1 MKKIMHFVSCVMC
14 VIILLV
20 SLSAGA
26 YAFYEPNIEDL
37 TDTKIVDCGLTQVSS
52 IDSRNMY
59 RIKNIRS
66 KTSQEKSQELFDSL
80 GYEYNIDNP
89 VITDIASRMD
99 DIVDVVSQKQIIEV
113 SPDGNQRIITQ
124 SEYEKIVKEEAETAH
139 SSSNRTNRYSHEGEY
154 TSPNGYMQQGIT
166 AFYLGDKEGLY
177 RIIGLCLWLKTPVT
191 RGVDAVSLG
200 SGDII
205 VWDNYP
211 DGEYYGGAL
220 YTETTIINGSVR
232 KQDICV
238 DMPNPPMLG
247 STQNGFYYTWRL
259 PIDTASNNGTVASVT
274 YKNLR
279 FVMAGNCYVQDYD
292 DHTQRLYVKLR
303 YSHSQVKV
311 AIENSFSPIG
321 SDSVFAVSAAI
332 KIFMKDYVSSLSWDY
347 NSEF

>member
-20 SLSAGA
+20 SLNRRRICL
-26 YAFYEPNIEDL
+26 YEPNIEDL
-37 TDTKIVDCGLTQVSS
+37 TDTKIVDLVSPKFRLLTVEICIELKTFVQ
-52 IDSRNMY
+52 
-59 RIKNIRS
+59 

-200 SGDII
+200 SVTLLFG
-205 VWDNYP
+205 
-211 DGEYYGGAL
+211 
-220 YTETTIINGSVR
+220 TTIQTGNI
-232 KQDICV
+232 
-238 DMPNPPMLG
+238 M
-247 STQNGFYYTWRL
+247 
-259 PIDTASNNGTVASVT
+259 VAH
-274 YKNLR
+274 YI
-279 FVMAGNCYVQDYD
+279 
-292 DHTQRLYVKLR
+292 QRRQL
-303 YSHSQVKV
+303 
-311 AIENSFSPIG
+311 
-321 SDSVFAVSAAI
+321 
-332 KIFMKDYVSSLSWDY
+332 
-347 NSEF
+347 

>member
-1 MKKIMHFVSCVMC
+1 
-14 VIILLV
+14 
-20 SLSAGA
+20 LSAGA
-26 YAFYEPNIEDL
+26 YAFYEPDIKDL

-124 SEYEKIVKEEAETAH
+124 SEYEKIVKEETEIAQ
-139 SSSNRTNRYSHEGEY
+139 SSSNRTNRYSHEDEY
-154 TSPNGYMQQGIT
+154 TSSNGYMQQGIT

-274 YKNLR
+274 YTNLR
-279 FVMAGNCYVQDYD
+279 FVMA
-292 DHTQRLYVKLR
+292 
-303 YSHSQVKV
+303 
-311 AIENSFSPIG
+311 
-321 SDSVFAVSAAI
+321 
-332 KIFMKDYVSSLSWDY
+332 
-347 NSEF
+347 

>member
-1 MKKIMHFVSCVMC
+1 MKKFVHFISCIMC
-14 VIILLV
+14 VIILLT

-26 YAFYEPNIEDL
+26 YAFYEPDIEDL

-80 GYEYNIDNP
+80 GYEYNINSP
-89 VITDIASRMD
+89 VITDIANRMD
-99 DIVDVVSQKQIIEV
+99 DIVDVVSKKQIIEV
-113 SPDGNQRIITQ
+113 SPDGNQRVITP
-124 SEYEKIVKEEAETAH
+124 SEYEKIAKEEAEMAQ
-139 SSSNRTNRYSHEGEY
+139 SSSNKANKYPHEGEY
-154 TSPNGYMQQGIT
+154 TSSNGYMQQGIT
-166 AFYLGDKEGLY
+166 AFYLGDQEGLY
-177 RIIGLCLWLKTPVT
+177 RIIGACVWLKTPVT
-191 RGVDAVSLG
+191 RGVDVVSLG

-211 DGEYYGGAL
+211 DGEYYGGAS

-232 KQDICV
+232 KQDVWV
-238 DMPNPPMLG
+238 DMSNPPLLG

-274 YKNLR
+274 YTNLQ
-279 FVMAGNCYVQDYD
+279 FIMAGNCYVQDYD

-303 YSHSQVKV
+303 YAHSQLGLT
-311 AIENSFSPIG
+311 IEGSFSPIG
-321 SDSVFAVSAAI
+321 SDNVFSVSAIVKATV
-332 KIFMKDYVSSLSWDY
+332 KDYVSSLSWDY
-347 NSEF
+347 SSEF